1 MDSWIMWALGIVITI
16 IIGILAFFIKRM
28 ITQNDE
34 RQKANETTMQQH
46 METIERNISHKID
59 RMQSAIETRID
70 RSEKRIE
77 TLEGRY
83 VELLKEIPNNYVGRE
98 AWMLQS
104 QTLDRKLDSI
114 IKTLIG
120 QGRDQ

>member
-1 MDSWIMWALGIVITI
+1 MDDWIMWALEIVITV
-16 IIGILAFFIKRM
+16 IIGVLAFCIKRM

-34 RQKANETTMQQH
+34 RQKANEVTAKQQ
-46 METIERNISHKID
+46 METLERNISHKID

-70 RSEKRIE
+70 RSEQRIE
-77 TLEGRY
+77 KLEGRY
-83 VELLKEIPNNYVGRE
+83 VELLKEIPGNYVGRE

-114 IKTLIG
+114 IQTLIG
-120 QGRDQ
+120 QGREQ